1 MLEYERRDFARLLKK
16 GALEGRRWMRATDSE
31 AVRIYDRNLEAAPV
45 TVELYG
51 SWAKIVD
58 YAP

>member
-1 MLEYERRDFARLLKK
+1 MLEYERRDFAKLLKK

-45 TVELYG
+45 TV
-51 SWAKIVD
+51 
-58 YAP
+58 